1 MNAHVEAAAE
11 RKTPQQF
18 LELLAVR
25 DFGRLAETLTRD
37 ARARLL
43 LPYGLEEEVG
53 GDAIVRRIESW
64 FGSASE
70 FELTSWSAET
80 IGPRHRLTW
89 RLRVMREG
97 GIREDI
103 EQLVFLDVGAGGI
116 EHMDLLCSGFQMDP
130 DPAESVTH
138 VFDAGAMGC
147 ADGLAQEFRRRL
159 SSAEVGDSISVVVRD
174 PAAKED
180 LPALARM
187 LGQSVTSMEAHD
199 DGRLAIN
206 VERLK

>member
-1 MNAHVEAAAE
+1 MNLDVEATAE
-11 RKTPQQF
+11 RTQQF
-18 LELLAVR
+18 LELLAAR
-25 DFGRLAETLTRD
+25 DFGRLAGTLATD

-43 LPYGLEEEVG
+43 LPHGLEELAG
-53 GDAIVRRIESW
+53 RDAIVRRIESW

-70 FELTSWSAET
+70 LELTSSSADVV
-80 IGPRHRLTW
+80 GGRHRLNW
-89 RLRVMREG
+89 QFSVIRDGRPREV
-97 GIREDI
+97 I
-103 EQLVFLDVGAGGI
+103 EQVAFLDFGAAGI
-116 EHMDLLCSGFQMDP
+116 EQIDLLCSGSQMDP
-130 DPAESVTH
+130 SVAERSGH

-159 SSAEVGDSISVVVRD
+159 SDVPVGDSIHVVVRD

-199 DGRLAIN
+199 DGRLTIN